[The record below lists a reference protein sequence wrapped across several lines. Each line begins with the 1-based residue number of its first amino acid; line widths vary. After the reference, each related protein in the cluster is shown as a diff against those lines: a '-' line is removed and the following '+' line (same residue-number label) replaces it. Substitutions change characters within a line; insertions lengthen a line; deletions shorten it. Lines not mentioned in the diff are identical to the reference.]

1 MSDELNMNEINNP
14 ELNNSGQTDDVKEIK
29 ETAAQTVQDAA
40 DTTTQEIQSTTEAK
54 AAETIQDAAEAAQS
68 TVNAA
73 AGATQDPDTDPY
85 SKYARPAAPYAGGNP
100 YYGYI
105 PQGQPYGYQAQPV
118 NGQGYPQGI
127 PYGQGMQQGQA
138 EAGDT
143 GENSQPQQPVYQQPY
158 GWVPYPYGYIP
169 GQPNMAPNGPQDAG
183 STKKSEKKK
192 KGSGKVGKFFFGAAM
207 AAVFGVIAGAVFI
220 AITYFYKEKNPELF
234 SEQTNGKARVTV
246 SDNKN
251 NDRLNLSPASDAVKI
266 PSTDVIDNTSSSFTS
281 TDVSGVVEKAMPS
294 IVSIDCVTQVSSPF
308 YGTYDAPTAGS
319 GIIIEQKEKELMI
332 ATNNHVVEDAKD
344 IKVTFND
351 GTTAA
356 ATVKGKDDVA
366 DLAVIAVKLED
377 LSADTLNSIA
387 VAKLG
392 NSDDVKIGEIAIAI
406 GNSLGYG
413 QSVTVGYIS
422 AKDRDLTIDGQTY
435 SNLLQT
441 DAAINPGNSGGAL
454 VNINGEV
461 IGINNAKVGG
471 TNVEGMGYAIPIS
484 RAQNIL
490 ADFAARETLST
501 EEQGFLGVSITSVT
515 DDIARMYNWPTGAYV
530 SALVEGGA
538 AEKAGIFKGDII
550 TAIDDTK
557 IKTAEALIE
566 KIQSIRYGKEVKVTV
581 QRIEDGE
588 FKEITITVVL
598 GQRPAESTK

>member
-1 MSDELNMNEINNP
+1 M
-14 ELNNSGQTDDVKEIK
+14 
-29 ETAAQTVQDAA
+29 
-40 DTTTQEIQSTTEAK
+40 
-54 AAETIQDAAEAAQS
+54 
-68 TVNAA
+68 
-73 AGATQDPDTDPY
+73 
-85 SKYARPAAPYAGGNP
+85 
-100 YYGYI
+100 
-105 PQGQPYGYQAQPV
+105 
-118 NGQGYPQGI
+118 
-127 PYGQGMQQGQA
+127 
-138 EAGDT
+138 
-143 GENSQPQQPVYQQPY
+143 
-158 GWVPYPYGYIP
+158 
-169 GQPNMAPNGPQDAG
+169 
-183 STKKSEKKK
+183 
-192 KGSGKVGKFFFGAAM
+192 
-207 AAVFGVIAGAVFI
+207 IAGAVFI

-294 IVSIDCVTQVSSPF
+294 IVSIECMTRVSSPF
-308 YGTYDAPTAGS
+308 YGTYDTATAGS

-332 ATNNHVVEDAKD
+332 ATNNHVVENSTD

-351 GTTAA
+351 GTTAK
-356 ATVKGKDDVA
+356 ATIKGTDDVA
-366 DLAVIAVKLED
+366 DLAVIAVNLDD
-377 LSADTLNSIA
+377 LSADTLKNIA
-387 VAKLG
+387 IAKLG
-392 NSDDVKIGEIAIAI
+392 NSDDLKIGEIAIAI

-422 AKDRDLTIDGQTY
+422 AKDRDITIEGQTY
-435 SNLLQT
+435 SGLLQT

-454 VNINGEV
+454 VNLKGEV

-471 TNVEGMGYAIPIS
+471 ANVEGMGYAIPIS

-490 ADFAARETLST
+490 ADFAARETLAT
-501 EEQGFLGVSITSVT
+501 EDQGFLGVSITTVT
-515 DDIARMYNWPTGAYV
+515 NDMVKMYNWPVGAYV
-530 SALVEGGA
+530 SELIEGGA

>member
-1 MSDELNMNEINNP
+1 MSDEINMNEIN
-14 ELNNSGQTDDVKEIK
+14 
-29 ETAAQTVQDAA
+29 ETAAQTNENVQNTANAA
-40 DTTTQEIQSTTEAK
+40 AQEIQSSTESMAS
-54 AAETIQDAAEAAQS
+54 ETMQNASEAAQS
-68 TVNAA
+68 KASTAA
-73 AGATQDPDTDPY
+73 DAQPAPDADPY

-127 PYGQGMQQGQA
+127 PYGQGMQQSPQGMQQSQA

-192 KGSGKVGKFFFGAAM
+192 KGSGKVGKFFFGVAM

-246 SDNKN
+246 SDNNN

-294 IVSIDCVTQVSSPF
+294 IVSIECMTRVSSPF
-308 YGTYDAPTAGS
+308 YGTYDTATAGS

-332 ATNNHVVEDAKD
+332 ATNNHVVENSTD

-351 GTTAA
+351 GTTAK
-356 ATVKGKDDVA
+356 ATIKGTDDVA
-366 DLAVIAVKLED
+366 DLAVIAVNLDD
-377 LSADTLNSIA
+377 LSADTLKNIA
-387 VAKLG
+387 IAKLG
-392 NSDDVKIGEIAIAI
+392 NSDDLKIGEIAIAI

-422 AKDRDLTIDGQTY
+422 AKDRDITIEGQTY
-435 SNLLQT
+435 SGLLQT

-454 VNINGEV
+454 VNLKGEV

-471 TNVEGMGYAIPIS
+471 ANVEGMGYAIPIS

-490 ADFAARETLST
+490 ADFAARETLAT
-501 EEQGFLGVSITSVT
+501 EDQGFLGVSITTVT
-515 DDIARMYNWPTGAYV
+515 NDMVKMYNWPVGAYV
-530 SALVEGGA
+530 SELIEGGA

>member
-1 MSDELNMNEINNP
+1 MKRILFMLLAVLVTLSACSDK
-14 ELNNSGQTDDVKEIK
+14 SKKE
-29 ETAAQTVQDAA
+29 
-40 DTTTQEIQSTTEAK
+40 
-54 AAETIQDAAEAAQS
+54 
-68 TVNAA
+68 
-73 AGATQDPDTDPY
+73 
-85 SKYARPAAPYAGGNP
+85 
-100 YYGYI
+100 
-105 PQGQPYGYQAQPV
+105 
-118 NGQGYPQGI
+118 
-127 PYGQGMQQGQA
+127 
-138 EAGDT
+138 
-143 GENSQPQQPVYQQPY
+143 
-158 GWVPYPYGYIP
+158 
-169 GQPNMAPNGPQDAG
+169 
-183 STKKSEKKK
+183 K
-192 KGSGKVGKFFFGAAM
+192 KGSGKVGRFFFGAAM
-207 AAVFGVIAGAVFI
+207 AAVFGIIAGGVFI

-234 SEQTNGKARVTV
+234 TEQTSGKARVTV

-251 NDRLNLSPASDAVKI
+251 NDRLNLTPASDAVKI
-266 PSTDVIDNTSSSFTS
+266 PSTDVIDNTENTFTS

-294 IVSIDCVTQVSSPF
+294 IVSIECVTRVSSPF

-319 GIIIEQKEKELMI
+319 GIIIEKQEKELMI

-344 IKVTFND
+344 IKVTFAD
-351 GTTAA
+351 GSQAA
-356 ATVKGKDDVA
+356 ATIKGKDDVA

-377 LSADTLNSIA
+377 LSTDTMNSIA

-471 TNVEGMGYAIPIS
+471 ANVEGYAIPIS

-501 EEQGFLGVSITSVT
+501 EEQGFLGVSITTVT
-515 DDIARMYNWPTGAYV
+515 NDMGKMYNWPVGAYV
-530 SALVEGGA
+530 SELIEGGA

-557 IKTAEALIE
+557 IKSAEALIE

>member
-1 MSDELNMNEINNP
+1 MLDNENENKIQMKKRGIPVGLVIGIVALIFLVVTIIVIAVSASSGSKKAQEKLDLGKKYLSELNYEQAIIAFNEAIEIDPKNIDAYIKLAEVYVMTENYDKA
-14 ELNNSGQTDDVKEIK
+14 EETLIRAEKEIDSEIIKAKKDEVKKAK
-29 ETAAQTVQDAA
+29 EEKVREKT
-40 DTTTQEIQSTTEAK
+40 EIESLK
-54 AAETIQDAAEAAQS
+54 
-68 TVNAA
+68 
-73 AGATQDPDTDPY
+73 P
-85 SKYARPAAPYAGGNP
+85 
-100 YYGYI
+100 
-105 PQGQPYGYQAQPV
+105 
-118 NGQGYPQGI
+118 
-127 PYGQGMQQGQA
+127 
-138 EAGDT
+138 
-143 GENSQPQQPVYQQPY
+143 EN
-158 GWVPYPYGYIP
+158 
-169 GQPNMAPNGPQDAG
+169 
-183 STKKSEKKK
+183 
-192 KGSGKVGKFFFGAAM
+192 
-207 AAVFGVIAGAVFI
+207 
-220 AITYFYKEKNPELF
+220 
-234 SEQTNGKARVTV
+234 
-246 SDNKN
+246 
-251 NDRLNLSPASDAVKI
+251 
-266 PSTDVIDNTSSSFTS
+266 TS
-281 TDVSGVVEKAMPS
+281 TDILTSEPLSSEASVRLVTPVPTEADITTSEPTIWEEPVSTEDEVKKTTTDIMDNTENTYTSTEISDVVSKAMPS

-515 DDIARMYNWPTGAYV
+515 DDIAKMYNWPTGAYV
-530 SALVEGGA
+530 SAIVEGGA
-538 AEKAGIFKGDII
+538 AEKAGIMVGDII

-557 IKTAEALIE
+557 IKTDRSLVE
-566 KIQSIRYGKEVKVTV
+566 KIQSIRYGKEIKVTL
-581 QRIEDGE
+581 QRLEDGE
-588 FKEITITVVL
+588 FVEKNFTVVL